1 MKDKEQTKRKL
12 IDAVGAIIKSEGF
25 GALRV
30 SKIARHAGV
39 DRKLIYRYF
48 GNINKLTEAYIIE
61 NDYWMLFAE
70 QLKNLS
76 QDARD
81 DNTQLVIIE
90 TLQGLF
96 KYFYKEP
103 KMQNLIL
110 MELTG
115 SSHLLRSIHNVRE
128 SMGQDILG
136 KTDEH
141 FQNSGVNFRA
151 VAGLLIGGIYYMVL
165 HTLNNGY
172 NFVDVNLE
180 SEEGMKA
187 ISETLGNVVDWA
199 FAAAEKHK

>member
-1 MKDKEQTKRKL
+1 MKDKEHTKRKL
-12 IDAVGAIIKSEGF
+12 IDAVGAIIMSEGF
-25 GALRV
+25 GGLRI
-30 SKIARHAGV
+30 SKIARQAQV

-61 NDYWMLFAE
+61 NDYWMQFAE
-70 QLKNLS
+70 QLRNFS
-76 QDARD
+76 QDVGD
-81 DNTQLVIIE
+81 NNTQLLIIE

-96 KYFYKEP
+96 KYFYQEP

-128 SMGQDILG
+128 SMGQDLLQ
-136 KTDEH
+136 KTDQH
-141 FQNSGVNFRA
+141 FERSGINFRA
-151 VAGLLIGGIYYMVL
+151 VAGLLVGGIYYMVL

-172 NFVDVNLE
+172 NFVDINLE

-187 ISETLGNVVDWA
+187 VLETLDNVVDWA
-199 FAAAEKHK
+199 FEAASKH

>member
-12 IDAVGAIIKSEGF
+12 IDAVGAIIMSEGF
-25 GALRV
+25 DGLRI
-30 SKIARHAGV
+30 SKIARQAQV

-61 NDYWMLFAE
+61 NDYWMQFAE
-70 QLKNLS
+70 QLRNFS
-76 QDARD
+76 QDVGD
-81 DNTQLVIIE
+81 NNTQLLIID

-96 KYFYKEP
+96 KYFYQEP

-128 SMGQDILG
+128 SMGQDLLQ
-136 KTDEH
+136 KTDQH
-141 FQNSGVNFRA
+141 FERSGINFRA
-151 VAGLLIGGIYYMVL
+151 VAGLLVGGIYYMVL

-172 NFVDVNLE
+172 NFVDINLE

-187 ISETLGNVVDWA
+187 VLETLGNVVDWA
-199 FAAAEKHK
+199 FEAASKH